1 MFVVAGG
8 DADDEVSG
16 FVVFPI
22 DAVRH
27 LQHGDGGFL
36 DEVTAL
42 RCAVRDSNA
51 VAEVGVFLGFT
62 RKHAVHIGGL
72 NFAIFGKQSRDLA
85 DGVRFVPGGG
95 AETDEGVGELHGY
108 SCGGGGCRHS

>member
-1 MFVVAGG
+1 MFVIAGS
-8 DADDEVSG
+8 DADDEVGG

-36 DEVTAL
+36 DEVAAL
-42 RCAVRDSNA
+42 RCAVRDGDA
-51 VAEVGVFLGFT
+51 VAEVGVFLRFA
-62 RKHAVHIGGL
+62 REHAFDVFRRD
-72 NFAIFGKQSRDLA
+72 FAVFSKQGRDLA
-85 DGVRFVPGGG
+85 DGVRFVPGSG

-108 SCGGGGCRHS
+108 SCGVGGGRHA